1 MSVLVRRTIGER
13 RAYLEG
19 AISAYAYVAARDET
33 PAPLKAQLRAMI
45 DLTEKSKSEPPS
57 DDEEV
62 AAAEQRDRDFLA
74 AAADKHEAER
84 DAARRALAEMTAERD
99 EVERQRAA
107 AIMRNRQLIEA
118 IDERVAE
125 RDAALAREQALRAA
139 LVVAK
144 GAIDRDQT
152 GLAAALNKIRAHVKG
167 FGWLLESRGPY
178 EWNDD
183 RYRDEAGHA
192 MRPTIEIAQ
201 AALAAS
207 GSLADKAFRAVEAAL
222 AVPTDDT
229 ALREFGLKVGRAYE
243 RLDVV
248 TPEEAVDTVLRG
260 GR

>member
-1 MSVLVRRTIGER
+1 MSACKFNVNGSDHCHGCEGE
-13 RAYLEG
+13 
-19 AISAYAYVAARDET
+19 
-33 PAPLKAQLRAMI
+33 LRQA
-45 DLTEKSKSEPPS
+45 L
-57 DDEEV
+57 
-62 AAAEQRDRDFLA
+62 R
-74 AAADKHEAER
+74 EAETANANCHR
-84 DAARRALAEMTAERD
+84 HIAKAEAERD

-107 AIMRNRQLIEA
+107 AVMRNQQLIEA

-167 FGWLLESRGPY
+167 FGWLLEGRGPY

-229 ALREFGLKVGRAYE
+229 ALREFGLRVGNLVAFHAKA
-243 RLDVV
+243 
-248 TPEEAVDTVLRG
+248 PQHAVDAVLRG